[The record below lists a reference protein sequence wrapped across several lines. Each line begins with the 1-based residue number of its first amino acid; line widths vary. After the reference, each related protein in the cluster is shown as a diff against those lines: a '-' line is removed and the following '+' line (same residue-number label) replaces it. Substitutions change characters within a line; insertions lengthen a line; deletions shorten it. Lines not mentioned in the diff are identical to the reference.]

1 MGYNIAGIL
10 TDTKLNNQEDLKKVF
25 QTTLKY
31 TEDVDSESATIS
43 KHSSE
48 YDVYTNNKG
57 SLVLFQLGELYEFSN
72 TKGVFIQFM
81 ISDVSDTY
89 YFEKYNNGKLER
101 KLIVSQGEVAED
113 EGSGI
118 IDEDDDFMDIVLEL
132 SNELLAIN
140 DVFNLTFKRYI

>member
-1 MGYNIAGIL
+1 MGYNIAGVL
-10 TDTKLNNQEDLKKVF
+10 TDTKLNNQEDLKEVF

-31 TEDVDSESATIS
+31 IEDVDSESATIP

-57 SLVLFQLGELYEFSN
+57 SLVLFQLGELYEFSD

-89 YFEKYNNGKLER
+89 YFEKYNNGQLER
-101 KLIVSQGEVAED
+101 KLIVSQGEFTED
-113 EGSGI
+113 EGIGI
-118 IDEDDDFMDIVLEL
+118 IDGDDDFMDKVLEL

-140 DVFNLTFKRYI
+140 DFYNLTFKRYV